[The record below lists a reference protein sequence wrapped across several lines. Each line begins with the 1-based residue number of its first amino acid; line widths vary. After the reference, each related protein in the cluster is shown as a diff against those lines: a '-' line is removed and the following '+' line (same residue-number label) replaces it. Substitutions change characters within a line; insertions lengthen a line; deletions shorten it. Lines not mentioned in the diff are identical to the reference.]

1 MIILFQTACP
11 DMGSSEKPIP
21 SGAAE
26 S

>member
-1 MIILFQTACP
+1 MIILFQTTCP
-11 DMGSSEKPIP
+11 DMGSSEKLIP

>member
-1 MIILFQTACP
+1 MIILFQTTCP